1 MNANRLFGIACGAL
15 LLGVSG
21 FGFAGAA
28 AEPEDEGSSAS
39 MATGRYNEAPMLAAL
54 VAAGE
59 LPPVDERLPENPSVL
74 QPIEEIGRYGGTLRV
89 FAVDPNP
96 WNDLTESVE
105 RGGGLAK
112 VAPDGSVVGDLAESF
127 STSPDKRTFTITLR
141 AGTKWSDGAPFTV
154 DDIIFMFEDLVWHE
168 EVSTWNEYKS
178 VYRLTKVDDRTV
190 HLESEDPTP
199 GLELKLITWQGGD
212 WLLYQPK
219 HYLQKWH
226 IEHNPDANA
235 IAKEEGFDN
244 WAEALHAHFWWTPT
258 LDKDKP
264 TLHAWRFAELNPTTR
279 IWERN
284 PYYWKVDTANNQ
296 LPYVDR
302 VVSTVVE
309 QDVYTLKI
317 ISGEADVAFV
327 RTSLDDFALYK
338 ENEDQGGYRV
348 VLLPGLNGSDIG
360 ISLNLNHPEQW
371 RAELY
376 QDLRFRQAVSMAINR
391 DEVNEA
397 AFFGLAVPR
406 QTTTLPQNSY
416 YKDEWENVAADY
428 DPDTANELLDE
439 LGLTEKDRFG
449 IRIAPNGEPLQI
461 VIEFPVPRI
470 STEAMELVKEY
481 WEAVGVKVLLKP
493 ESNFGQRRQ
502 LNKHDA
508 RVDRANNEEVT
519 EFAMGAEYHTC
530 YRSRGIGETAQWV
543 PCGSN
548 HAWGHN
554 WGRWLAA
561 DAALTAGTHTLADFE
576 GGEMPGEE
584 PPEDVKMLDQWGQEW
599 VKTEYGSP
607 EYIELAQKIFDF
619 QARNLVII
627 GVVGLKPVPL
637 IAKRNIGNI
646 PTGFT
651 MGMEGSTGLN
661 VHGDQFFFKN

>member
-1 MNANRLFGIACGAL
+1 MSGAL
-15 LLGVSG
+15 SLGGLLPARLVWWRLVIYLFYGYAGTIAKGGCGFLQFFAYRALGVDRRYKVTGAIRDAGGHRRSG
-21 FGFAGAA
+21 PAA
-28 AEPEDEGSSAS
+28 AFRPYRAARRHMVVDVEIPQTAPAS
-39 MATGRYNEAPMLAAL
+39 
-54 VAAGE
+54 
-59 LPPVDERLPENPSVL
+59 
-74 QPIEEIGRYGGTLRV
+74 
-89 FAVDPNP
+89 
-96 WNDLTESVE
+96 
-105 RGGGLAK
+105 K
-112 VAPDGSVVGDLAESF
+112 
-127 STSPDKRTFTITLR
+127 R
-141 AGTKWSDGAPFTV
+141 AG
-154 DDIIFMFEDLVWHE
+154 
-168 EVSTWNEYKS
+168 
-178 VYRLTKVDDRTV
+178 
-190 HLESEDPTP
+190 
-199 GLELKLITWQGGD
+199 
-212 WLLYQPK
+212 
-219 HYLQKWH
+219 
-226 IEHNPDANA
+226 
-235 IAKEEGFDN
+235 
-244 WAEALHAHFWWTPT
+244 
-258 LDKDKP
+258 
-264 TLHAWRFAELNPTTR
+264 
-279 IWERN
+279 
-284 PYYWKVDTANNQ
+284 
-296 LPYVDR
+296 
-302 VVSTVVE
+302 
-309 QDVYTLKI
+309 
-317 ISGEADVAFV
+317 
-327 RTSLDDFALYK
+327 
-338 ENEDQGGYRV
+338 
-348 VLLPGLNGSDIG
+348 
-360 ISLNLNHPEQW
+360 
-371 RAELY
+371 
-376 QDLRFRQAVSMAINR
+376 
-391 DEVNEA
+391 
-397 AFFGLAVPR
+397 
-406 QTTTLPQNSY
+406 
-416 YKDEWENVAADY
+416 KDEWENVAADY
-428 DPDTANELLDE
+428 DVDTANELLDE

-502 LNKHDA
+502 LNQHDA